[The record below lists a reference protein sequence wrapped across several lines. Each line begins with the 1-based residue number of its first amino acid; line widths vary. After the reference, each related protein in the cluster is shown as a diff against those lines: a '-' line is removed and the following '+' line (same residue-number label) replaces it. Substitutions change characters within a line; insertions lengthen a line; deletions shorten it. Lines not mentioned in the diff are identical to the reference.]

1 VVNCFGF
8 TLLYLYCT
16 FECHLPN
23 TPKPFEMN
31 RRWIL
36 LSVDNASLGYG
47 KCEGVAGACGWKL
60 TARWRCSRSAWS
72 RCASNSVFVWLPVR
86 LWSSDPDV
94 YKPCSTGSGRT
105 KIDKSEA
112 PKVMLIVK
120 RFCLF
125 SHHQLTPKRHED
137 AVQQGR

>member
-1 VVNCFGF
+1 MGHLVTASVKALQGKPAENWRLARVACGVPGRVARPPVFGF
-8 TLLYLYCT
+8 
-16 FECHLPN
+16 
-23 TPKPFEMN
+23 
-31 RRWIL
+31 
-36 LSVDNASLGYG
+36 
-47 KCEGVAGACGWKL
+47 
-60 TARWRCSRSAWS
+60 AWPP
-72 RCASNSVFVWLPVR
+72 LR
-86 LWSSDPDV
+86 LWSSDPDAH
-94 YKPCSTGSGRT
+94 KPCSTGSGRT